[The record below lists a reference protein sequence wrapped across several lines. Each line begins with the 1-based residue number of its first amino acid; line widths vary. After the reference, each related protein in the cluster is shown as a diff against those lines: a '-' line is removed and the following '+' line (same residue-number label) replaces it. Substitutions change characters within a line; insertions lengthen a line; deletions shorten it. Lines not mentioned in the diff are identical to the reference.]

1 MIWLETIANGILLGG
16 LYALIGLGLGF
27 AFGVMRVVN
36 VAQGDFIVAAAFIGL
51 YLYPWTPLLSI
62 AACLYLMWSLP
73 QDTWLRLALWL
84 VAGGAVYCLYG
95 LRRRRKARGS

>member
-51 YLYPWTPLLSI
+51 YLYPWTPIHPILVIIPVALIAFGIGMLLQRLLI
-62 AACLYLMWSLP
+62 NLSLIHI
-73 QDTWLRLALWL
+73 
-84 VAGGAVYCLYG
+84 
-95 LRRRRKARGS
+95 